1 MADYY
6 PYPIYARDPKEV
18 PDWMKAN
25 WQHAVPVDKLKKD
38 QLKVKMC
45 CLKCEEKVVEEIG
58 EVHGVFSVR
67 AERFNSKV
75 VVVYMPVVNGVNEHE
90 VLRRARKVDK
100 KAKFVE
106 LDAKERPKTEEQ
118 KKKEAEEKKKKE
130 AEQEMKKKGELLK
143 KEQEAAI
150 ANMYIWKPP
159 PVPLHW
165 DGRYYAPAPLHWDE
179 RYYAPAP
186 HPDHAYYPGEFF
198 FREHTARLKEE
209 EKKEEEEK
217 KKKKKEHEA
226 AASIPGFMW
235 YPNGAHFG
243 GPSYAPPQP
252 YPYYPEELR
261 ELRPSQ
267 WYSSRSFYPPPS
279 FQQERDEFSRPYYLY

>member
-1 MADYY
+1 
-6 PYPIYARDPKEV
+6 V
-18 PDWMKAN
+18 
-25 WQHAVPVDKLKKD
+25 QKD

-45 CLKCEEKVVEEIG
+45 CLKCEEKVVEEIR
-58 EVHGVFSVR
+58 EVHGVFDVK

-75 VVVYMPVVNGVNEHE
+75 VVVSMPVVNGVNEHE

-100 KAKFVE
+100 KARFVE

-118 KKKEAEEKKKKE
+118 KKKEVEEKKKKE
-130 AEQEMKKKGELLK
+130 AEQEKKKEELLK
-143 KEQEAAI
+143 KEHEAAI
-150 ANMYIWKPP
+150 ANMYIWKPLG

-165 DGRYYAPAPLHWDE
+165 DG

-198 FREHTARLKEE
+198 FREHTAHQ
-209 EKKEEEEK
+209 KEEEEKK

-243 GPSYAPPQP
+243 GPSYAPLQP
-252 YPYYPEELR
+252 YPYFPEELR
-261 ELRPSQ
+261 EPRPSQ
-267 WYSSRSFYPPPS
+267 WYPPRSFYPPPS